1 MLEEL
6 ARLHKALSDVTRL
19 RALYLLLE
27 LGELCVCDVE
37 VALQIS
43 QSKASRHLVTL
54 KQAGLVRDRREG
66 TWVLYRIADDLPPA
80 ARTALSSLRAALR
93 DDPVAAADL
102 KRARAQ
108 RRSPQCL
115 TRDAKASPRRQT

>member
-6 ARLHKALSDVTRL
+6 ARLHKALCDETRL
-19 RALYLLLE
+19 RTLHLLLE

-37 VALQIS
+37 VALGIS

-66 TWVLYRIADDLPPA
+66 TWALYRVADDLPPA
-80 ARTALSSLRAALR
+80 ARAALASLRDALR
-93 DDPVAAADL
+93 DDPVAGADL
-102 KRARAQ
+102 ERARAQ

-115 TRDAKASPRRQT
+115 TGDAAASPRRHP